1 MLKKYIGMVMAM
13 LLVTMGSSAFAE
25 DDSEVMERFRVS
37 GAGDLIDAA
46 YRLCG
51 FPPPS
56 VKVALVS
63 AVLMV
68 QVAFT
73 RAMAN

>member
-1 MLKKYIGMVMAM
+1 MHIVHQPSADYAKSRLLESSNMLKKYIGMVMAM

-46 YRLCG
+46 Y
-51 FPPPS
+51 
-56 VKVALVS
+56 
-63 AVLMV
+63 
-68 QVAFT
+68 
-73 RAMAN
+73 